1 MNKVD
6 PIAVMVIHD
15 KASNISN
22 SVSNVNSTLNGH
34 INEALIFAAAIYK
47 VNSDA
52 IANGENDT
60 LLNEAKI
67 TRYQNAFN
75 ARFAEIN
82 ATLEKLGPLLAV
94 QQGKLSRADY
104 VSSVNKSQL
113 TDYIESFDGNI

>member
-34 INEALIFAAAIYK
+34 INEALIFAAAVYK
-47 VNSDA
+47 VNADA
-52 IANGENDT
+52 VAHGENDT